1 MFAGDFASDMVA
13 NGARN
18 DAIKLRHAL
27 DQANAT
33 IDEMNLANAAN
44 LGVRYALANQL
55 AIVDPENP
63 LLNDVSLVERLKAAA
78 ESAFKI
84 AGQHFDAARD
94 VGRSFKI
101 PGRERASSPKQLV
114 QPPKLLKDDPE
125 QLKDAYAGVIALRD
139 AIAAQLMRLDPDN
152 PLLKDILLL
161 DRVRKCGIAA
171 YRINGENFDSAR
183 EAGRTFQI
191 PGR

>member
-27 DQANAT
+27 DKANAT
-33 IDEMNLANAAN
+33 IEEMNLANAAN

-101 PGRERASSPKQLV
+101 PGRERASPKQLV

-139 AIAAQLMRLDPDN
+139 AMAAQLLRLDPDN